1 MNILLIEYSNNNGIG
16 KIFEIG
22 GSLWLSAIH
31 VNIFIYKYI
40 YFIYF
45 IYLVGCFCMRLYDN
59 AAHDYF
65 YFTDWYKNIYKIN
78 IH

>member
-22 GSLWLSAIH
+22 GSQWLSAIH
-31 VNIFIYKYI
+31 VNILYINIYI
-40 YFIYF
+40 YIYYF

-65 YFTDWYKNIYKIN
+65 YFTD
-78 IH
+78 